1 MTRFFLA
8 AAVAVALG
16 ITAGET
22 AAQDKQDLT
31 AGEQAEGRLTLQTA
45 RDLASY
51 GEARGDAL
59 ALVTAA
65 RMMAGVPGKVVAGGS
80 AERSRS
86 AGGMVFDVEGLLKK
100 AEELAKGDPL
110 VTKAAAEVRATATGK
125 EGSICYWEY
134 YCYYNGS
141 CEYAY
146 VCR

>member
-1 MTRFFLA
+1 MRKILFAAAIALA
-8 AAVAVALG
+8 AVG
-16 ITAGET
+16 
-22 AAQDKQDLT
+22 AAYGQGAEQLT
-31 AGEQAEGRLTLQTA
+31 AQEQAENRLTLQTA

-51 GEARGDAL
+51 GEAKGDAL

-65 RMMAGVPGKVVAGGS
+65 RMMAGVPGKVLAGGP

-86 AGGMVFDVEGLLKK
+86 GGGMVFDVEGILKK

-110 VTKAAAEVRATATGK
+110 VAKAAADVRFMATGN

>member
-1 MTRFFLA
+1 MDMRKILFAATIALA
-8 AAVAVALG
+8 AVG
-16 ITAGET
+16 
-22 AAQDKQDLT
+22 AAYGQGAEQLT
-31 AGEQAEGRLTLQTA
+31 AEEQAENRLTLQTA

-51 GEARGDAL
+51 GEAKGDAL

-65 RMMAGVPGKVVAGGS
+65 RMMAGVPGKVVAGGP

-110 VTKAAAEVRATATGK
+110 VTKAAAEIRATATGK